1 MLLLIIIVLQIIQ
14 GSFVERYL
22 TSHNWYLKS
31 IFYFYSS
38 VKDAGK
44 KKEKGMFYIY
54 EWPNEFDD
62 LWPPAGRWIILKY
75 TWLI

>member
-1 MLLLIIIVLQIIQ
+1 
-14 GSFVERYL
+14 
-22 TSHNWYLKS
+22 
-31 IFYFYSS
+31 

-62 LWPPAGRWIILKY
+62 LWPPAGR
-75 TWLI
+75 